1 MASLMGMAKP
11 RPSASLEEDFAL
23 TRPMS
28 SPFML
33 NRPPPELPGLT
44 EASIWIRDMVLVELV
59 PWMVTLRFRALTMP
73 LVTVPPSSPSGLPT
87 ASTLSP
93 TARLSLL
100 PTVAGVRSVASIL
113 RTATSLVSSSPT
125 TVAG

>member
-1 MASLMGMAKP
+1 
-11 RPSASLEEDFAL
+11 
-23 TRPMS
+23 
-28 SPFML
+28 ML